1 MGKDYYTLRASI
13 LTLFIIFGCVSEQ
26 DDKEVKSIV
35 PQRYLNTQK
44 AAVADIFLNNIF
56 KRNNKGEDLQKI
68 MLYYFGSQ
76 VEAVNVNGNWSPIF
90 YYYIYQSKPGDYES
104 YFNAYLVWRDE
115 IIYSGKQRVYPQYG
129 KVVYGEFKAEDEFP
143 PDDMHDV
150 IPMAKVTVRKKL
162 GS

>member
-1 MGKDYYTLRASI
+1 MCKDYYILLGTI
-13 LTLFIIFGCVSEQ
+13 LTLFIIFGCEAEQ

-35 PQRYLNTQK
+35 PQSELKIQK
-44 AAVADIFLNNIF
+44 ATVADIFLNNIF
-56 KRNNKGEDLQKI
+56 KRNNKGEDLHNL
-68 MLYYFGSQ
+68 MPYFFGADA
-76 VEAVNVNGNWSPIF
+76 EAANVNGNWSPIF

-129 KVVYGEFKAEDEFP
+129 KVVYGEFLPKEEFT
-143 PDDMHDV
+143 PDGKHDL
-150 IPMAKVTVRKKL
+150 IPMANITVSKKL